1 MRAELKDMLELNNID
16 TDKNN
21 RISCKKHIEVLQE
34 QLNYLK
40 GEIIENNKIIYNLI
54 STMTK
59 NPSTPLQCSKSP

>member
-34 QLNYLK
+34 QLSYLK

-54 STMTK
+54 STMIK